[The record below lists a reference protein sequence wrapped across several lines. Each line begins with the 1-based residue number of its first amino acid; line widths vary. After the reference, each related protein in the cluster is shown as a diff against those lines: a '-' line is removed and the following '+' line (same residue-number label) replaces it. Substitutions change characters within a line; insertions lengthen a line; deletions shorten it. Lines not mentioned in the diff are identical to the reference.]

1 MNVGLGYL
9 ALANN
14 TTGSF
19 NAAIGYGALYS
30 NTTGVDNVAI
40 GDSNLVD
47 NTTGSYNVALGAG
60 SLINNTTGNDN
71 IGIGWLSLG
80 SNLTGSDNIAIGNGA
95 LENATN
101 VSNAIAIG
109 EEAFHNLSNNVYDT
123 IYPGYGGATPSTG
136 IAIGHQAMYSALVTD
151 GEIAIGDYALYSA
164 ATPSYSIAIGAK
176 ALYSAIG
183 SFPASVAVGDGAL
196 WRQTTGWNN
205 TVLGSAGYKITTG
218 SNNNIFGGYT
228 GDSLT
233 TGWGNNIFGGG
244 DGITTGNNN
253 IAMGSAMSYKAY
265 QWDGTSLNAYGFPV
279 TTDATPHTG
288 YQNIGIGNGAL
299 NHNIAGNY
307 NIAIGAQ
314 SMAGGTGSSIQYFN
328 NIATPSYEAYPNTG
342 YNNIA
347 IGTSTLYKN
356 TSGQHNIAQGSQALY
371 NNSNGGYNIAQGF
384 EALYNSTSGDLNI
397 GQGYRVLYNVT
408 GAYNIGIGIEALY
421 STTNGYHNIALGYQ
435 SLYSNTGGAFG
446 GPYTY
451 GQYNIGIGYF
461 SLKDNTTGAYNTGV
475 GYLAGQTATTGS
487 NNTYLGANAQPA
499 SVTDSNKI
507 TLGDSNITHLRC
519 QVTSITAL
527 SDARDKT
534 GIQDSVYGL
543 EFINKLRPV
552 TFEWNMR
559 DGGKAG
565 QKDLGFLAQDFVEL
579 EDELDAHEILNLTMR
594 SNPDKLEASYGRLVP
609 ILVKAVQ
616 DLSAEVQSLKQL
628 LESKE

>member
-30 NTTGVDNVAI
+30 NTTGIDNVAI

-109 EEAFHNLSNNVYDT
+109 EEAFHNLSYDVYGT
-123 IYPGYGGATPSTG
+123 MYPGYGGATPSTG
-136 IAIGHQAMYSALVTD
+136 IAIGHQAMYSASITD

-164 ATPSYSIAIGAK
+164 ATPFYSMAIGFK
-176 ALYSAIG
+176 ALYSVINNY
-183 SFPASVAVGDGAL
+183 SSSIAVGDWAL
-196 WRQTTGWNN
+196 PRQTTGSMNAVFGSSGWFLTTGSGNSIFGQYAGTKMTTGSEN
-205 TVLGSAGYKITTG
+205 TIIGANAGRVITTG
-218 SNNNIFGGYT
+218 YNNV
-228 GDSLT
+228 L
-233 TGWGNNIFGGG
+233 
-244 DGITTGNNN
+244 
-253 IAMGSAMSYKAY
+253 
-265 QWDGTSLNAYGFPV
+265 L
-279 TTDATPHTG
+279 G
-288 YQNIGIGNGAL
+288 YQAGTKLNSTSAGLKDAHWNIGIGGGTLGGHIPAATPSFDGL
-299 NHNIAGNY
+299 YGNTY
-307 NIAIGAQ
+307 PSYGDATPSSGYFNVAIGA
-314 SMAGGTGSSIQYFN
+314 SALSTN
-328 NIATPSYEAYPNTG
+328 TTG

-347 IGTSTLYKN
+347 VGPYAMGGNDGLVFIDGNFNYNPIPNVGSHNIAHGYKTLYKN
-356 TSGQHNIAQGSQALY
+356 ASGYRNIASGYEALY
-371 NNSNGGYNIAQGF
+371 NNSTGTDNIAMGWK
-384 EALYNSTSGDLNI
+384 ALYSNIGGATAGDGTSGF
-397 GQGYRVLYNVT
+397 G
-408 GAYNIGIGIEALY
+408 NIGIGLSALQ
-421 STTNGYHNIALGYQ
+421 L
-435 SLYSNTGGAFG
+435 
-446 GPYTY
+446 
-451 GQYNIGIGYF
+451 
-461 SLKDNTTGAYNTGV
+461 NTTGKTNTAV
-475 GYLAGQTATTGS
+475 GYSAGNTATTGS
-487 NNTYLGANAQPA
+487 NNTYLGYNAQPA
-499 SVTDSNKI
+499 SVTDGNKI

-579 EDELDAHEILNLTMR
+579 EDELDAHEVLNLTMR

-609 ILVKAVQ
+609 ILVRAVQ

-628 LESKE
+628 LQSKE